1 MMKQLYRKLLSLLLI
16 AALVCCIVPCDF
28 VFSAGYS
35 DGYAGGKNGD
45 ANGILAK
52 GVDISSWQGDSVDF
66 NKIKAQGYSFVI
78 LRAGF
83 ATTIDSTF
91 ENNYTKAKAAGLD
104 VGVYLYS
111 YAENAQEAK
120 NEAAALRSWLSGKR
134 LEYPVYYDME
144 EPEIHGVMAKDQ
156 LTEIAMTFLDAMA
169 SDGWLVG
176 LYSCRSWLESK
187 LDTAKICA
195 RYECWLAQ
203 YLASGTS
210 DTYSDYDGICGM
222 WQYASSGSVDG
233 VPGNTDMDVCFK
245 DYPTICKRYGF
256 NGYSATG
263 ATLILTG
270 AAAPSVLKLGESMT
284 VSGTITSSSGNLSN
298 VTAGFFDEDGKQ
310 IMAKSAG
317 PKATTFDVSKL
328 ADGIKTK
335 DLPEGSYYYRI
346 LATNTFETQVL
357 LNQSI
362 VVSKNGIRAD
372 FIGIPE
378 DLKEGD
384 SFKTTGIVTA
394 TENITNVTVSV
405 KSSDKTLLSESAN
418 PNAIKFDLAEFA
430 EKLKFESLPTGKYTY
445 GVSVTLTKGSAI
457 QIVSEAFSVWVK
469 NDPIAVSDISLK
481 KEYYPG
487 DPITLSGKINSSK
500 SDMQTCSLVILDYTG
515 AQVDAVSASSPAKTI
530 SIEELCKGMDLS
542 ALEVGAYTCVI
553 QAQNSG
559 GPQTAFQQK
568 FYVRPDAISLCGCN
582 APTVLEKGET
592 FCLEG
597 VVTSDATP
605 LEFVSVCVID
615 VNGKAHLSAGD
626 VPEGNCYD
634 LSNLNDKLI
643 FSRLML
649 NDYTLRI
656 SARNGNEFRTV
667 YEAPLTVSDD
677 KDRIDWSGDYFH
689 PEGITFFPGSAI
701 GVKGTMV
708 SDLSDITEV
717 SAAIY
722 GAESE
727 NPMTS
732 AHLYPQSRTASI
744 SSLNQ
749 MLRFTALAA
758 GEYRIV
764 IKAENASGSFT
775 MMDAA
780 FFVSD
785 CPHENTVSGTKYAP
799 TCTSAGATCDSRC
812 LDCGATVRSGQVIDR
827 VAHSYQNG
835 VCSGCGR
842 REFITVSAQRTQQI
856 PEESCRIVIAVSDGI
871 GWYALGSE
879 GETVKIDS
887 PDATGRISVKA
898 NLLWTPELQRDG
910 SVILRNP
917 YGRLLHFDRHGIN
930 IGRGISNTRLYFT
943 SFGQDFQICSQNED
957 HQWMTFSDHMFVLSD
972 NAYAVSVFLYIS

>member
-1 MMKQLYRKLLSLLLI
+1 MMKQLYKKLLLLLLSI
-16 AALVCCIVPCDF
+16 SLVCCVVPCNHA
-28 VFSAGYS
+28 SAAGYS

-91 ENNYTKAKAAGLD
+91 ENNYTKAKTAGLD

-134 LEYPVYYDME
+134 LEYPVYYDLE
-144 EPEIHGVMAKDQ
+144 EPEIHGVMTKNQ

-187 LDTAKICA
+187 LDTAKICE

-222 WQYASSGSVDG
+222 WQYSSSGSVDG

-270 AAAPSVLKLGESMT
+270 AAAPSVLKLGENMT
-284 VSGTITSSSGNLSN
+284 ISGTITSSSGNLSN
-298 VTAGFFDEDGKQ
+298 VTAGFFDEDGNQVK
-310 IMAKSAG
+310 AKSAG
-317 PKATTFDVSKL
+317 PKATTFDLSKL
-328 ADGIKTK
+328 ADGIKAK
-335 DLPEGSYYYRI
+335 ELPEGRYYYRI

-357 LNQSI
+357 LNQSV

-372 FIGIPE
+372 YIGIPE

-384 SFKTTGIVTA
+384 AFKTTGILTA
-394 TENITNVTVSV
+394 IENITNVTVSV
-405 KSSDKTLLSESAN
+405 KASDRTLLSESAV
-418 PNAIKFDLAEFA
+418 PNTTKFDLAEFA

-445 GVSVTLTKGSAI
+445 SVSVTLTKGSAVP
-457 QIVSEAFSVWVK
+457 IVSEAFSVWVK
-469 NDPIAVSDISLK
+469 NDPITVSDLTLK

-487 DPITLSGKINSSK
+487 DPITLSGKITSSK
-500 SDMQTCSLVILDYTG
+500 SDMQSCSFVILDHEG
-515 AQVDAVSASSPAKTI
+515 AQVGAASASSAAKTI
-530 SIEELCKGMDLS
+530 SIEELCKGMDFS
-542 ALEVGAYTCVI
+542 DLEVGAYTCVI
-553 QAQNSG
+553 RAQNSG
-559 GPQTAFQQK
+559 GPQTALNQTF
-568 FYVRPDAISLCGCN
+568 FVRPDAISLCGCN

-597 VVTSDATP
+597 VITSDATP
-605 LEFVSVCVID
+605 LEFVSVSVVD
-615 VNGKAHLSAGD
+615 VNGKTHLSAGD
-626 VPEGNCYD
+626 VPDGNCYD
-634 LSNLNDKLI
+634 LSNLSDKLI
-643 FSRLML
+643 FSQLML

-656 SARNGNEFRTV
+656 NARNANGFRTV

-677 KDRIDWSGDYFH
+677 KDRIDWDGEHFD

-701 GVKGTMV
+701 GVKGTLV
-708 SDLSDITEV
+708 SDLSDIAV
-717 SAAIY
+717 ISAAIY
-722 GAESE
+722 STEGEH
-727 NPMTS
+727 PITS
-732 AHLYPQSRTASI
+732 AHLYPQKTAASI
-744 SSLNQ
+744 STLNQ

-764 IKAENASGSFT
+764 ITAENASGLFT
-775 MMDAA
+775 MMDAG

-785 CPHENTVSGTKYAP
+785 CPHENTVPGARREP
-799 TCTSAGATCDSRC
+799 TCVSAGAVCDSRC
-812 LDCGATVRSGQVIDR
+812 LDCGATVRSGQVTARI
-827 VAHSYQNG
+827 AHSYQNG

-856 PEESCRIVIAVSDGI
+856 PEKSCRIVIAVSDGA

-898 NLLWTPELQRDG
+898 NLLWSPEVQRDG

-917 YGRLLHFDRHGIN
+917 YGRLLHFDSHGIK
-930 IGRGISNTRLYFT
+930 IGRGICNTKLYFT
-943 SFGQDFQICSQNED
+943 SFGQDFQICSQNEAR
-957 HQWMTFSDHMFVLSD
+957 QWMAFSDHMFVLSGD
-972 NAYAVSVFLYIS
+972 AASVTVFLYAP